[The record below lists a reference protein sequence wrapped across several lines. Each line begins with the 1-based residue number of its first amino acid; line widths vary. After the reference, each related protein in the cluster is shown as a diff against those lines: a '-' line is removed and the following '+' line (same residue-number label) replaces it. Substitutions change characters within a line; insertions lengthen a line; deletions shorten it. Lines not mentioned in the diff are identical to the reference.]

1 MAIDHGSVFIGGKWT
16 APSSNQRIT
25 VIEASTEEV
34 LGSVPEGQEADI
46 DAAVDAARAAFEDP
60 AGWSS
65 WTPARRADAMC
76 RLADELDAR
85 KTDIARAV
93 SSQNG
98 MAITLAEQLE
108 GGFPSL
114 LLRYYAEMI
123 RDATFEEVR
132 EGMLGGSVVVRR
144 EPIGVVAAIVPWNVP
159 QTLAASKYAPGLAAG
174 ATVVIKASPETVLDT
189 IPFAEAVMAAGI
201 PDGVINVVPAD
212 RAVSA
217 YLVSHPGVDKVSFT
231 GSSAAGR
238 SIAETCGR
246 LLRPVTL
253 ELGGKSAAIVLDDAD
268 LDLTTMGEQFAGAT
282 MLVNGQACFA
292 GTRVLAPRS
301 RYDEVVDAVATLAG
315 GLNVGDPHDP
325 ATQIGPMATERQ
337 RDRVEGYIAKGKAEG
352 SRVVVGGGRP
362 AALSRGWYVE
372 PTVFAD
378 VDNKQ
383 VIAQEEIFGPV
394 LAVIPYEDEA
404 DAVRIANESD
414 FGLGGSVWTRDDE
427 RGLQI
432 ARQVRTGSF
441 GLNHYMTDPVAPFG
455 GVKASGLG
463 REFGPE
469 GLANYQ
475 ELKSIYR

>member
-1 MAIDHGSVFIGGKWT
+1 MAIDHNSLFIGGKW
-16 APSSNQRIT
+16 APPSSGERIT
-25 VIEASTEEV
+25 VIGASTEEII
-34 LGSVPEGQEADI
+34 GSFPEGQEADI
-46 DAAVDAARAAFEDP
+46 DAAVGAARAAFDDP

-65 WTPARRADAMC
+65 WSPAQRADALC

-85 KTDIARAV
+85 KADIARAV
-93 SSQNG
+93 SAQNG
-98 MAITLAEQLE
+98 MPITLSEQLE
-108 GGFPSL
+108 GGFPTL
-114 LLRYYAEMI
+114 LLRYYADMI

-132 EGMLGGSVVVRR
+132 EGLLGRSAVVRR
-144 EPIGVVAAIVPWNVP
+144 DPIGVVAAIVPWNVP
-159 QTLAASKYAPGLAAG
+159 QTLAATKYAPGLAAG
-174 ATVVIKASPETVLDT
+174 STVVIKASPETVLDT
-189 IPFAEAVMAAGI
+189 IPLAEAVMAAGI
-201 PDGVINVVPAD
+201 PDGVINIVPAD
-212 RAVSA
+212 REVSA

-238 SIAETCGR
+238 RIAEVCGR

-268 LDLTTMGEQFAGAT
+268 LDMTAIGAEFFGAT
-282 MLVNGQACFA
+282 MLNNGQACFA

-301 RYDEVVDAVATLAG
+301 RYGEVVDAVASLSS
-315 GLNVGDPHDP
+315 GLHVGDASDP
-325 ATQIGPMATERQ
+325 ATQVGPMATKRQ
-337 RDRVEGYIAKGKAEG
+337 RDRVEEYIAKGVAEG

-362 AALSRGWYVE
+362 ETLSRGWYVE

-394 LAVIPYEDEA
+394 LVVIPYEDEA

-414 FGLGGSVWTRDDE
+414 FGLGGSVWTRDSE
-427 RGLQI
+427 RGLKVAQ
-432 ARQVRTGSF
+432 RVQTGSI
-441 GLNHYMTDPVAPFG
+441 GINHYMTDPVAPFG

-469 GLANYQ
+469 SLANYQ
-475 ELKSIYR
+475 VLKSIYR